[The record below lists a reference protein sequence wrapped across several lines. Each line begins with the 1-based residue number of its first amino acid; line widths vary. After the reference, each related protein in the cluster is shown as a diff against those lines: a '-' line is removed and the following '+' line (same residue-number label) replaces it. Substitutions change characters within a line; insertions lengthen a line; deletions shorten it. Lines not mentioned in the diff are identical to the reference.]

1 MNYVKILVRK
11 SAELRELFNTYQR
24 VIFLNSIKHSDS
36 EDYQSLLYF
45 FSETKIGKFYCKGFG
60 SQVVTI
66 IYASNY
72 VVTIFIKQK
81 H

>member
-1 MNYVKILVRK
+1 MLSLESYSILNKESFSYIQLSIETHKITK
-11 SAELRELFNTYQR
+11 AYSF
-24 VIFLNSIKHSDS
+24 
-36 EDYQSLLYF
+36 YF
-45 FSETKIGKFYCKGFG
+45 SSETKIGNFYCKGFG
-60 SQVVTI
+60 SQVTTI